1 MSTQIA
7 IGIDFGGTSVK
18 PGVVSGSKI
27 ITRSEPIPTR
37 KHDSADGLLA
47 AVFRD
52 VAILRK
58 QHPEVCALGAGLP
71 GIIDGLNGRVREL
84 SNVPGWHDVPL
95 AALLRE
101 KTKLPSIIENDANA
115 MAYAEWRF
123 GAGRNRLNVICMTL
137 GTGVGGGLILDGKL
151 FRGSQ
156 LGAGEIG
163 QMIME
168 PHGVPG
174 HYGNFGALEKYV
186 GNRQIAERAQKVY
199 TAAGIA
205 RTPEE
210 LTPLSS
216 GPAFATP
223 PPITIRS
230 GFSNQAM
237 LVSMMPI
244 SNPISPHSFA
254 ASSSPLSAAFSRKV
268 FEPIKRTI
276 RERTSGV
283 YHEHLEVV
291 PAELGNDGGIIG
303 SAALAVDAAK
313 TFIDLTPGTATFFV
327 TFGKKSAFSRLKRQK
342 LACHRAL
349 A

>member
-1 MSTQIA
+1 MSTKIA

-18 PGVVSGSKI
+18 PGVVSGRKI
-27 ITRSEPIPTR
+27 IARSEPIPTR
-37 KHDSADGLLA
+37 QHDSADGLLA

-84 SNVPGWHDVPL
+84 SNVPGWRDVPL
-95 AALLRE
+95 AALLSE
-101 KTKLPSIIENDANA
+101 KTGLPSIIENDANA

-123 GAGRNRLNVICMTL
+123 GAGRDRPNVICMTL

-163 QMIME
+163 QMIIE

-186 GNRQIAERAQKVY
+186 GNRQIAERAQKAY
-199 TAAGIA
+199 AAAGIA

-210 LTPLSS
+210 LTPLFLEKAALGADEIAAKLWEDIGFEIGIMLTSIAWLLNPDRIVIGGGVAKA
-216 GPAFATP
+216 GP
-223 PPITIRS
+223 
-230 GFSNQAM
+230 
-237 LVSMMPI
+237 L
-244 SNPISPHSFA
+244 
-254 ASSSPLSAAFSRKV
+254 V

-276 RERTSGV
+276 RERTSGI
-283 YHEHLEVV
+283 YHEHLEIV

-303 SAALAVDAAK
+303 SAALAVDALERSS
-313 TFIDLTPGTATFFV
+313 T
-327 TFGKKSAFSRLKRQK
+327 
-342 LACHRAL
+342 
-349 A
+349 

>member
-1 MSTQIA
+1 MSTRIA

-27 ITRSEPIPTR
+27 IARSEPIPTR
-37 KHDSADGLLA
+37 QHDSAEGLLA

-84 SNVPGWHDVPL
+84 SNVPGWRDVPL
-95 AALLRE
+95 AALLGE
-101 KTKLPSIIENDANA
+101 KTGLPSIIENDANA

-123 GAGRNRLNVICMTL
+123 GAGRDRPNVICLTL

-163 QMIME
+163 QMIIE

-199 TAAGIA
+199 AAAGIA
-205 RTPEE
+205 RPPEE
-210 LTPLSS
+210 LTPLSLEKAALGGDEIAS
-216 GPAFATP
+216 KLWEDIGFEIGIMLTNIAWLLNPDRIVIGGGVAKAGP
-223 PPITIRS
+223 
-230 GFSNQAM
+230 
-237 LVSMMPI
+237 L
-244 SNPISPHSFA
+244 
-254 ASSSPLSAAFSRKV
+254 L

-276 RERTSGV
+276 RERTSGI
-283 YHEHLEVV
+283 YHEQMEVL
-291 PAELGNDGGIIG
+291 PAELGNEGGIIG
-303 SAALAVDAAK
+303 SAALAVDAAQRS
-313 TFIDLTPGTATFFV
+313 
-327 TFGKKSAFSRLKRQK
+327 SA
-342 LACHRAL
+342 
-349 A
+349 